1 MAAATLTT
9 TADRHTAGDDSIDR
23 SLLARPLEF
32 LFVDHL
38 RQRNLCTLIE
48 QLADAPDL
56 QPELAE
62 RLASHIAGDL
72 AIHGIDDEEDLYPLI
87 RRRARPE
94 DRIEEVLGVLSGEH
108 AAQNRLAEAVVG
120 DLRTAAAENQGF
132 PVQLRIRLRLFAS
145 RLRRYLAVE
154 NAIILP
160 LAEDRLTE
168 ADRRGLARR
177 MAARRGLQ
185 LDNEAYHA

>member
-1 MAAATLTT
+1 MDAGTT
-9 TADRHTAGDDSIDR
+9 ITPDRHAVVGDPTDHR
-23 SLLARPLEF
+23 LLPRPLEF

-48 QLADAPDL
+48 QLADAPAL
-56 QPELAE
+56 QPGLAE
-62 RLASHIAGDL
+62 RVAGHIAGDL
-72 AIHGIDDEEDLYPLI
+72 AIHGIDDEEDLFPLI
-87 RRRARPE
+87 RRRALPE

-108 AAQNRLAEAVVG
+108 AAQDRLAEALVG
-120 DLRTAAAENQGF
+120 DLRAAAAEDRGF
-132 PVQLRIRLRLFAS
+132 PARLRIRLRMFAS

-160 LAEDRLTE
+160 LAENRLTK

-185 LDNEAYHA
+185 LEPEACHA